1 MPTIQNG
8 SDLFKIQSDLLNGK
22 RPVNGTNTVNT
33 AQIWNA
39 GEATVNRK
47 LTGQLGNLS
56 LIHI

>member
-33 AQIWNA
+33 AQLWNA

-47 LTGQLGNLS
+47 LTGQLGNF
-56 LIHI
+56 

>member
-22 RPVNGTNTVNT
+22 RQVNGTNTVNT

-47 LTGQLGNLS
+47 LTGQLGNF
-56 LIHI
+56 

>member
-1 MPTIQNG
+1 MP
-8 SDLFKIQSDLLNGK
+8 LFRTAVICLRFRVICSMAK

-47 LTGQLGNLS
+47 LTGQLGNF
-56 LIHI
+56 

>member
-22 RPVNGTNTVNT
+22 RPVNGMNTVNT

-47 LTGQLGNLS
+47 LTGQLGNF
-56 LIHI
+56 